1 MRFSDKTIQ
10 EFLDELAST
19 SPAPGGGSAAALAGA
34 LGGALVAMVCRL
46 TVGRKNYQ
54 DVSAELEAI
63 LPRAEEKRRVLLDL
77 MEADA
82 AAYDHVI
89 AAYKLPKETQEQKEA
104 RAAVI
109 QEALKE
115 AANVPFQIAAA
126 CAEVLD
132 MVLPVAA
139 KGNKNA
145 ESDAGAAAL
154 LAEAGLRGA
163 VLNVE
168 INLALIKDEA
178 YVQAMRARLE
188 PFVRGGDEQ
197 RESIL
202 QVVRSR
208 L

>member
-34 LGGALVAMVCRL
+34 LGGALVSMVCRL

-63 LPRAEEKRRVLLDL
+63 LPRAEEKRRVLLEL

-89 AAYKLPKETQEQKEA
+89 AAYKLPKETEEQKEA

-109 QEALKE
+109 QEALKK

-168 INLALIKDEA
+168 INLALIKDEG
-178 YVQAMRARLE
+178 YVQAVRARLE
-188 PFVRGGDEQ
+188 PFVRGRGELK
-197 RESIL
+197 ESIL
-202 QVVRSR
+202 QVVGSR

>member
-1 MRFSDKTIQ
+1 MPFSDKTIQ
-10 EFLDELAST
+10 QFLEELASPA
-19 SPAPGGGSAAALAGA
+19 PAPGGGSAAALAGA
-34 LGGALVAMVCRL
+34 LGAALVAMVCRL
-46 TVGRKNYQ
+46 TIGRKNYE
-54 DVSAELEAI
+54 DVSPELEAV
-63 LPRAEEKRRVLLDL
+63 LPRAEQKRRALIDL

-82 AAYDHVI
+82 VAYHQVI
-89 AAYKLPKETQEQKEA
+89 SAYKLPKETEEQKA
-104 RAAVI
+104 TRAQAT
-109 QEALKE
+109 QRALRE
-115 AANVPFQIAAA
+115 AASVPLQIAAA
-126 CAEVLD
+126 CADVLD

-178 YVQAMRARLE
+178 YVKAMRIRLD
-188 PFVRGGDEQ
+188 PFTRGREEQ
-197 RESIL
+197 KESIL
-202 QVVRSR
+202 QVVGSR

>member
-1 MRFSDKTIQ
+1 MRFSGKTIQ
-10 EFLDELAST
+10 EFLDELASP

-34 LGGALVAMVCRL
+34 LGAALVAMVCRL

-54 DVSAELEAI
+54 DVTPELEAI
-63 LPRAEEKRRVLLDL
+63 LPRAEEKRRVLLEL

-82 AAYDHVI
+82 AAYDDVV
-89 AAYKLPKETQEQKEA
+89 AAYKLPRETDEQKEA
-104 RAAVI
+104 RAAVL

-126 CAEVLD
+126 CADVLD

-178 YVQAMRARLE
+178 YVQAMRTRLE
-188 PFVRGGDEQ
+188 PFAHGRGEQ
-197 RESIL
+197 KESIL
-202 QVVRSR
+202 QVVGSR